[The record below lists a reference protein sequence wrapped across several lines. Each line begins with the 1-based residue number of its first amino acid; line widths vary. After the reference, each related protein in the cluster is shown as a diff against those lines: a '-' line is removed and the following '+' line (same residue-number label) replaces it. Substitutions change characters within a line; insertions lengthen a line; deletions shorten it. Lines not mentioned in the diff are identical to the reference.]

1 MTGPAKCDSIYNA
14 PSNAQGGHY
23 GEVSEWFKEPVLKTG
38 DPQGPWV
45 RIPPS
50 PPFTT
55 ESSFANFALEKYS
68 RGRRGAPAKGVGRE
82 TGARVQI
89 PPSPPEK
96 APHEGAGLFVLLAGI
111 WTRAPEGAGKKSDR
125 RQWRIQ
131 GGFFGA
137 AVGKAEA
144 AAPADGRAAHRK
156 RACEAGSNPTA
167 ATRGLLCLLF
177 QIHIPFFHEMLP
189 FLHKNR
195 ARCGCRF
202 CDAPCLPFC

>member
-1 MTGPAKCDSIYNA
+1 MLVYVTRYQNA
-14 PSNAQGGHY
+14 HGGHW

-89 PPSPPEK
+89 PPSPP
-96 APHEGAGLFVLLAGI
+96 
-111 WTRAPEGAGKKSDR
+111 
-125 RQWRIQ
+125 
-131 GGFFGA
+131 
-137 AVGKAEA
+137 GKARTNVRAFCFTILRPARPSDTGHGAFTAAGPAFAPGGDQCPGEPGRRSAAPCPHGSAAGFCRRKVRA
-144 AAPADGRAAHRK
+144 AARM
-156 RACEAGSNPTA
+156 SSTS
-167 ATRGLLCLLF
+167 
-177 QIHIPFFHEMLP
+177 
-189 FLHKNR
+189 
-195 ARCGCRF
+195 CRTTG
-202 CDAPCLPFC
+202 